1 VWRLV
6 GRVGGCGERLSHPDL
21 YFHQGPIG
29 HFQQILKPFWR
40 FATNRP
46 PERRRKRAR
55 SARGGMSAG
64 AAEVAARLGRARIV
78 TAIVLAALAAIA
90 SRTKRD
96 LEHRTV

>member
-1 VWRLV
+1 
-6 GRVGGCGERLSHPDL
+6 
-21 YFHQGPIG
+21 
-29 HFQQILKPFWR
+29 
-40 FATNRP
+40 
-46 PERRRKRAR
+46 
-55 SARGGMSAG
+55 MSAG